1 MKVEL
6 NDRGVWWWWEE
17 EEEEGG
23 GEEGGSPEH
32 RCPYCATRPEYA
44 GAASESNNFLKLRA
58 ELEFTD

>member
-1 MKVEL
+1 MTEVCGGGGRRRE
-6 NDRGVWWWWEE
+6 
-17 EEEEGG
+17 G